1 MVSTTT
7 WMTLSTTLPN
17 GLTKTEM
24 AMVTIQM
31 ETIQMLSHRIP
42 HNGLTKMEMDLG
54 TTKMEIILTLSQPMP
69 HSGLILMA
77 MAMEIMP
84 LETTPICG

>member
-1 MVSTTT
+1 
-7 WMTLSTTLPN
+7 
-17 GLTKTEM
+17 M
-24 AMVTIQM
+24 AMGTIRM
-31 ETIQMLSHRIP
+31 ETIRMLFHRIR